1 MNYLRSKAAL
11 LYMLI
16 FLATPVII
24 IAQAEPTDKQRK
36 DQREEIQKKLD
47 EIKKLKDGGK
57 KDDDPKIVE
66 LAKEA
71 ITLADK
77 YISKDNLDD
86 GKEPEYDPKSKDNGG
101 TQRAKDKA
109 GKPTKKVK
117 VGLGPPAFKRSAGW
131 LISTK
136 MHEIVMHG
144 GQAASGRWYTD
155 GKGST
160 INEVEAYDAELADST
175 KNGLTRAEI
184 DKLLEDRKMYF
195 DLLDAANQKKI
206 DKEKKDGEPYKHT
219 PAPPDE
225 KHKISYSGNATFFV
239 SGKVLSEDRTTVS
252 VRGTKFIEGVV
263 VTAEM
268 NGKTTTAHTD
278 ENGNAI
284 IDIAMIATGLT
295 GTAVAIF
302 KTFDSKGKL
311 LTTANTTVQPGT
323 GNIFTRPTIE
333 SLPDNLSAGEA
344 ITIRGQNLGAESRMI
359 MGDQFQQTLSA
370 SDNEI
375 TVFCQSNT
383 GTQPAYVVTP
393 SGVSRSQIVNLYAL
407 DFALPKTSISSGELV
422 NAHVTYTSIPVGTK
436 LIFTNM
442 SPSAVNMMIPGAENK
457 GTTSTFTVSNS
468 NGTIPVNVTG
478 ITRGNFKIALD
489 LSFKNNNQTIR
500 NN

>member
-1 MNYLRSKAAL
+1 
-11 LYMLI
+11 
-16 FLATPVII
+16 
-24 IAQAEPTDKQRK
+24 
-36 DQREEIQKKLD
+36 
-47 EIKKLKDGGK
+47 
-57 KDDDPKIVE
+57 
-66 LAKEA
+66 
-71 ITLADK
+71 
-77 YISKDNLDD
+77 
-86 GKEPEYDPKSKDNGG
+86 
-101 TQRAKDKA
+101 
-109 GKPTKKVK
+109 
-117 VGLGPPAFKRSAGW
+117 
-131 LISTK
+131 
-136 MHEIVMHG
+136 
-144 GQAASGRWYTD
+144 
-155 GKGST
+155 
-160 INEVEAYDAELADST
+160 
-175 KNGLTRAEI
+175 
-184 DKLLEDRKMYF
+184 
-195 DLLDAANQKKI
+195 
-206 DKEKKDGEPYKHT
+206 
-219 PAPPDE
+219 
-225 KHKISYSGNATFFV
+225 
-239 SGKVLSEDRTTVS
+239 
-252 VRGTKFIEGVV
+252 
-263 VTAEM
+263 M

-383 GTQPAYVVTP
+383 GTQPAYVVTL

>member
-1 MNYLRSKAAL
+1 MNYLKPKTAL
-11 LYMLI
+11 LIIIL

-24 IAQAEPTDKQRK
+24 IAQTDKERATQK
-36 DQREEIQKKLD
+36 EAIQKVLD
-47 EIKKLKDGGK
+47 KIKKLKDDGK
-57 KDDDPKIVE
+57 KDDDAKIKE

-77 YISKDNLDD
+77 YIKNDNLEDK
-86 GKEPEYDPKSKDNGG
+86 KEPKYDPDEGGDGATSRGRGKD
-101 TQRAKDKA
+101 
-109 GKPTKKVK
+109 GKPTKKIK
-117 VGLGPPAFKRSAGW
+117 VTLGPSAFSSPGW

-136 MHEIVMHG
+136 MHEIIVHG

-155 GKGST
+155 AKGDN

-175 KNGLTRAEI
+175 KNGLTREEI
-184 DKLLEDRKMYF
+184 DELLKRRKAYY
-195 DLLDAANQKKI
+195 DDLDAANQKKI

-219 PAPPDE
+219 PAPADE
-225 KHKISYSGNATFFV
+225 KHKKFYSMSPTFFV
-239 SGKVLSEDRTTVS
+239 SGTVLSEDRTTVS

-263 VTAEM
+263 VTAEL
-268 NGKTTTAHTD
+268 NGKKTTARTD
-278 ENGNAI
+278 KNGSAI
-284 IDIAMIATGLT
+284 IDIAMIAGGLT
-295 GTAVAIF
+295 GTAVAII
-302 KTFDSKGKL
+302 KTFDSRGTL

-323 GNIFTRPTIE
+323 TNIFNRPTIE

-359 MGDQFQQTLSA
+359 MGDQLQQTLSA

-393 SGVSRSQIVNLYAL
+393 GGVSQSQMVNLYAL

-442 SPSAVNMMIPGAENK
+442 SPSAVNMMIPGAENT
-457 GTTSTFTVSNS
+457 GTTSIFTVHNT